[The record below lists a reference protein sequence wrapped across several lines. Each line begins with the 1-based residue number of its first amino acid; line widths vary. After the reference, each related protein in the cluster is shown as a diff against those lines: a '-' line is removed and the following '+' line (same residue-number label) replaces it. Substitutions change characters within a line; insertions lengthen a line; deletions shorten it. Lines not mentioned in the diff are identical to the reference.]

1 MPEACLIY
9 ELPSPIK
16 LISDH
21 HEEFRMLHDYLNILV
36 LFLVVI
42 LGFSLAKLKWL
53 NEYSNTAFT
62 KVLLNVAL
70 PATLFLSIGKD
81 YTKSEF
87 LALLPNIFL
96 PTLVILILMVVSFGT
111 AKILKVQQ
119 GTVGLFIGTCSM
131 SSTIM
136 MGIPIALAVYGSH
149 GLPYALMTYASQ
161 TVIYWTLGVYFLQKD
176 AKQQL
181 DKKSL
186 VKKMIKE
193 IFNIPLLAFF
203 FGVVILLSSLSI
215 PEFAVSFLSYLGN
228 LTSGLAMLL
237 IGTIIYTTGFHGFK
251 FSKEIL
257 TVIIFRFV
265 FAPVSAYAIGT
276 LLSVPTEMIKITM
289 LMVSLPIPN
298 TTVILAKEYDINVL
312 FATESLTFS
321 ISAYLIFLPVILFFI
336 HSI

>member
-1 MPEACLIY
+1 MI
-9 ELPSPIK
+9 
-16 LISDH
+16 
-21 HEEFRMLHDYLNILV
+21 HDYFNILV

-42 LGFSLAKLKWL
+42 LGFSLAKLSWL
-53 NEYSNTAFT
+53 NTDSNTAFT

-87 LALLPNIFL
+87 LALLPHIAL
-96 PTLVILILMVVSFGT
+96 PTLVILFLMALAGAA
-111 AKILKVQQ
+111 AKILKVPQ

-136 MGIPIALAVYGSH
+136 LGIPVALAVYGSH

-161 TVIYWTLGVYFLQKD
+161 TLIYWTLGIYLLQKD

-186 VKKMIKE
+186 IKKMVQE
-193 IFNIPLLAFF
+193 IFNLPLIAFF
-203 FGVVILLSSLSI
+203 IGVLVLLSGLSL
-215 PEFAVSFLSYLGN
+215 PEFADNFLNYLSN

-237 IGTIIYTTGFHGFK
+237 IGSIIYTTGFQGFK
-251 FSKEIL
+251 FSQTVL
-257 TVIIFRFV
+257 AVIIFRFV
-265 FAPVSAYAIGT
+265 LAPISAYLIGQM
-276 LLSVPTEMIKITM
+276 LSIPSEMIKITM

-298 TTVILAKEYDINVL
+298 TTVILAKQYNINLL

-321 ISAYLIFLPVILFFI
+321 IAAYLIFLPAILWLI
-336 HSI
+336 HRI